1 MQHIT
6 VLKSEAVEALALK
19 PNSIVVDATFGA
31 GGHAKLICE
40 QLSKEGTYIG
50 IDADETAFLENTL
63 GTQKNGP
70 KIHLVHNNFANV
82 SEVLGSLHIKRVD
95 GILADLGWRTDQF
108 TDGGKGFSFH
118 GDEPLLMTYG
128 QPESYTFTAHD
139 VVNDWEEENIAD
151 VIYAYGEERY
161 SRRIAKAIV
170 TARKTQ
176 SIKTAAELA
185 SIIEAAVPVFYK
197 KGKTHPAT
205 KTFQAIRIVVNDEL
219 GTLETFINAALHAL
233 APQGT
238 LAIITFHSL
247 EDRIVKLRFREYAKT
262 DDFHIETKKPIVASR
277 EELLEN
283 PRARSAKLRVITK
296 ITTN

>member
-6 VLKSEAVEALALK
+6 VLKSEAVKALELK

-31 GGHAKLICE
+31 GGHAGLICE

-50 IDADETAFLENTL
+50 IDADETAFLGNTL
-63 GTQKNGP
+63 DTKKDGP
-70 KIHLVHNNFANV
+70 RIHLVHNNFANV
-82 SEVLGSLHIKRVD
+82 SEVLGSLHITHVD

-108 TDGGKGFSFH
+108 TDSGKGFSFH
-118 GDEPLLMTYG
+118 ADEPLLMTYG
-128 QPESYTFTAHD
+128 RAEDYTFTAHD
-139 VVNDWEEENIAD
+139 VVNDWDEANLAD

-170 TARKTQ
+170 AARKLGV
-176 SIKTAAELA
+176 IKTAAELA
-185 SIIEAAVPVFYK
+185 SIIESAVPVFYR

-219 GTLETFINAALHAL
+219 GTLETFISAALHAL

-247 EDRIVKLRFREYAKT
+247 EDRIVKLRFKEYAKAGEY
-262 DDFHIETKKPIVASR
+262 HILTKKPIVPTR

-283 PRARSAKLRVITK
+283 PRARSAKLRVIRK
-296 ITTN
+296 ITTE